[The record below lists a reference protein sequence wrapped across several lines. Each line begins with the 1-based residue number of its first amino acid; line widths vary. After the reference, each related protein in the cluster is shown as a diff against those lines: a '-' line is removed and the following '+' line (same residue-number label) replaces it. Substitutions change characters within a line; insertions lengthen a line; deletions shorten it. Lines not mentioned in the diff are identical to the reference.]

1 MQLKTHL
8 AISIFVILLFLPF
21 ISSDISKIIFSVT
34 AVIATFIPD
43 VDIRFSKAGKIPFTG
58 ILRFFT
64 KHRGM
69 IHSLTLCLI
78 ISVIIALFFP
88 VLAFGFFTGYS
99 MHLIAD
105 CFTKMGI
112 KPFWPLKFE
121 VKGWITTGSMIEKII
136 LFIFTTI
143 DLFLLVF
150 YIF

>member
-8 AISIFVILLFLPF
+8 AISIFVVLLFLPY
-21 ISSDISKIIFSVT
+21 ISEDGNKIIFGFT
-34 AVIATFIPD
+34 AFIATFIPD

-78 ISVIIALFFP
+78 ISVILAFFFP
-88 VLAFGFFTGYS
+88 ILAFGFFAGYS

-121 VKGWITTGSMIEKII
+121 AKGVITTGSKIEKII
-136 LFIFTTI
+136 LFVFVVADLVLLIFY
-143 DLFLLVF
+143 VF
-150 YIF
+150 

>member
-8 AISIFVILLFLPF
+8 AISIFVILLFLPY
-21 ISSDISKIIFSVT
+21 ISEDINKIIFAFT
-34 AVIATFIPD
+34 AFIATFIPD

-69 IHSLTLCLI
+69 VHSLTLCLI

-88 VLAFGFFTGYS
+88 ILAFGFFTGYS
-99 MHLIAD
+99 THLIAD
-105 CFTKMGI
+105 SFTKMGI

-121 VKGWITTGSMIEKII
+121 VKGWITTGSKIERGIFYVFVALDLV
-136 LFIFTTI
+136 LFTI
-143 DLFLLVF
+143 YLL
-150 YIF
+150 

>member
-78 ISVIIALFFP
+78 ISVIIALFFRI
-88 VLAFGFFTGYS
+88 LAFGFFTGYS
-99 MHLIAD
+99 THLIAD
-105 CFTKMGI
+105 SFTKMGI

-121 VKGWITTGSMIEKII
+121 AKGMITTGSEVEKGI
-136 LFIFTTI
+136 
-143 DLFLLVF
+143 F
-150 YIF
+150 YI

>member
-1 MQLKTHL
+1 M

-21 ISSDISKIIFSVT
+21 ISSNTSKIIFSFT
-34 AVIATFIPD
+34 AFIATFIPD

-69 IHSLTLCLI
+69 IHSLTLCLV
-78 ISVIIALFFP
+78 ISVIIAFFFP
-88 VLAFGFFTGYS
+88 IVAFGFFTGYS

-121 VKGWITTGSMIEKII
+121 AKGVITTGSKIEKII
-136 LFIFTTI
+136 LFGFIVI
-143 DLFLLVF
+143 DFLLLIF
-150 YIF
+150 YLL